1 VHAHPDEAGA
11 ATGPAL
17 GLPAA
22 VIARSLPH
30 VHLDVVSAR
39 QAREDIE
46 IYFRHLMDLAPGIV
60 GGRLPD
66 AGFYWG

>member
-1 VHAHPDEAGA
+1 
-11 ATGPAL
+11 
-17 GLPAA
+17 
-22 VIARSLPH
+22 
-30 VHLDVVSAR
+30 VVSAR
-39 QAREDIE
+39 HAREDIE